1 MIASKRFKRFKP
13 LLINGLLLAL
23 LLGAAHW
30 AWAQTPV
37 GYSFSIP
44 QGNLAAFFRNGPHIS
59 AHRGGPVSPGFP
71 ENCIETFAHTMSLAP
86 AIIEFDVEMTADSV
100 LILMHDNT
108 LDRTTTG
115 TGPLRQRRWA
125 ELDTLRLRSND
136 GAATPFRIPLFEQ
149 ALEWTK
155 RAQAVLTVDV
165 KRGVPFERIVR
176 LIEQYELESR
186 AAVITYNER
195 DALEVHRLNPRL
207 IISATMRNLDELE
220 RTLAAGIPPQN
231 LLAFVGT
238 REPAP
243 ELYERLRQLD
253 IPAILGTLGNLDNM
267 AKAKGDHLYRQW
279 VERGAAILATD
290 RPTEAWKALQQ

>member
-1 MIASKRFKRFKP
+1 M
-13 LLINGLLLAL
+13 LLNSLLTAL
-23 LLGAAHW
+23 LLSIVHW
-30 AWAQTPV
+30 AWAQTPA
-37 GYSFSIP
+37 GHSFSIP
-44 QGNLAAFFRNGPHIS
+44 QGDLAAFFRSGPYIS

-71 ENCIETFAHTMSLAP
+71 ENCLETFAHTMSLVP

-125 ELDTLRLRSND
+125 ELDTLHLRSND
-136 GAATPFRIPLFEQ
+136 GTITPFKIPLFEQ

-176 LIEQYELESR
+176 LIEQYELEHR
-186 AAVITYNER
+186 AVLITYNER
-195 DALEVHRLNPRL
+195 DALEVYQLNPKL
-207 IISATMRNLDELE
+207 IISANMRNLDELE
-220 RTLAAGIPPQN
+220 RTLATGIPPKN

-243 ELYERLRQLD
+243 ELYERLRQLG

-267 AKAKGDHLYRQW
+267 AKARGDHLYRQW
-279 VERGAAILATD
+279 IERGAAILATD
-290 RPTEAWKALQQ
+290 RPEEAWKALQQ